1 MQVIEQLDLFSGELY
16 HQPSIKIIKE
26 HVTKVCPKYEDTLL
40 NNHVIPLLQGAGV
53 NVDDLKICVR
63 SVYED
68 WMVVEAATRTTCVS
82 MTVWNNGNKD
92 SVHWSSNTINDAFQK
107 QYFYNRT
114 KPALVYYL
122 EENLESLVRKFFNCR
137 T

>member
-16 HQPSIKIIKE
+16 NQPSIKIIKE

-53 NVDDLKICVR
+53 NVDDLK
-63 SVYED
+63 
-68 WMVVEAATRTTCVS
+68 MTVVEAATRTTCVS

-92 SVHWSSNTINDAFQK
+92 SVHWSSNTINDAFLK
-107 QYFYNRT
+107 QFFYNRT
-114 KPALVYYL
+114 KPAQVYYL
-122 EENLESLVRKFFNCR
+122 VENLESLVRKFFNYK